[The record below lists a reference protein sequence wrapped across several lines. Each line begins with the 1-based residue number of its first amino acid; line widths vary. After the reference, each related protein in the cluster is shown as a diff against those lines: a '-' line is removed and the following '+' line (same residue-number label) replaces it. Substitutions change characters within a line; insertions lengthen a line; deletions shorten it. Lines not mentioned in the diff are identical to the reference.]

1 MDQDETDRPPGTVAQ
16 LTRDRLGELSAG
28 ERKVGRALLSAYPVA
43 GLETAAELA
52 TRAGVSA
59 PTVVRFV
66 ARLGF
71 AGYPQ
76 LQRALM
82 SEVHA
87 QMGSPVRQYPLQT
100 EMPAGEDFLRFNA
113 ETHAGL
119 IRRSFQDLPTSEF
132 EAAVHLLCDESLRV
146 HIIGGRFSHLL
157 ALYLTTH
164 LQLLRTGAAAV
175 PPDEFSRTALV
186 ADADRQDL
194 LVVFDYR
201 RHDPATV
208 RLAQAMAEAGAHVLL
223 LTDPWL
229 SPAAAVAEVVLS
241 SRVESPSPFDS
252 LVPGVALVETLITAV
267 VDQLGEGGRRRV
279 EHMETVRE
287 RLSPENPAPMEPFA
301 PTPGGASD
309 STEPSETNIPV
320 QDH

>member
-43 GLETAAELA
+43 GLETVAELA
-52 TRAGVSA
+52 SRAGVSA

-87 QMGSPVRQYPLQT
+87 QMGSPVQQYPLQAQ
-100 EMPAGEDFLRFNA
+100 MPAGEDFLRFNA

-119 IRRSFQDLPTSEF
+119 IHRSFQDLPVSEF
-132 EAAVHLLCDESLRV
+132 EAAVALLCDETLRV
-146 HIIGGRFSHLL
+146 HVIGGRFSHLV
-157 ALYLTTH
+157 AAYLVSH
-164 LQLLRTGAAAV
+164 LQLLRGGVHAV

-186 ADADRQDL
+186 ADAGRQDL
-194 LVVFDYR
+194 LVLFDYR
-201 RHDPATV
+201 RYDPATV
-208 RLAQAMAEAGAHVLL
+208 RLGEAMAAAGARVLL
-223 LTDPWL
+223 VTDPWL
-229 SPAAAVAEVVLS
+229 SPAADVAEVVLS
-241 SRVESPSPFDS
+241 TRVESPSPFDS
-252 LVPGVALVETLITAV
+252 LVPGLALVETLVTAV
-267 VDQLGEGGRRRV
+267 VEGRGRDGRSRV
-279 EHMETVRE
+279 ERLESVRE
-287 RLSPENPAPMEPFA
+287 GLSPENPSPLEPFA
-301 PTPGGASD
+301 P
-309 STEPSETNIPV
+309 ETKVSP

>member
-1 MDQDETDRPPGTVAQ
+1 MDKDQAGGAANTVAQ

-66 ARLGF
+66 AHLGF

-82 SEVHA
+82 NEVHA
-87 QMGSPVRQYPLQT
+87 QMGSPLKQYPLQA
-100 EMPAGEDFLRFNA
+100 EMPTGEDFIPFAA
-113 ETHAGL
+113 EKHAAL
-119 IRRSFQDLPTSEF
+119 VRTSFEDLPVSEF
-132 EAAVHLLCDESLRV
+132 AAAVDRLCDQSLTV
-146 HIIGGRFSHLL
+146 HVMGGRFSHVL
-157 ALYLTTH
+157 ASYLTAH
-164 LQLLRTGAAAV
+164 LQLLRGGVDAV
-175 PPDEFSRTALV
+175 PSDEFSRTALV
-186 ADADRQDL
+186 ADAGRQDL

-201 RHDPATV
+201 RYDPSSV
-208 RLAQAMAEAGAHVLL
+208 RLAQAMSATGSRVVL

-229 SPAAAVAEVVLS
+229 SPVADVAEVVLS

-252 LVPGVALVETLITAV
+252 LVPGLALVETLITAIM
-267 VDQLGEGGRRRV
+267 DKLAENGRSRV
-279 EHMETVRE
+279 ERMEAVRAGI
-287 RLSPENPAPMEPFA
+287 SPENSSPRPPH
-301 PTPGGASD
+301 
-309 STEPSETNIPV
+309 PSET
-320 QDH
+320 

>member
-1 MDQDETDRPPGTVAQ
+1 MDEDQVDGTPVTVAQ

-43 GLETAAELA
+43 GLETVAELA

-71 AGYPQ
+71 AGYPH

-87 QMGSPVRQYPLQT
+87 QMGSPVRQIPLQA
-100 EMPAGEDFLRFNA
+100 EMPAGEEFLPFNA

-119 IRRSFQDLPTSEF
+119 IRRSFEDLPTSEF
-132 EAAVHLLCDESLRV
+132 EAAISLLCDESLRIHV
-146 HIIGGRFSHLL
+146 VGGRFSHLL
-157 ALYLTTH
+157 AAYLVSH
-164 LQLLRTGAAAV
+164 LQLLRAGVTAV
-175 PPDEFSRTALV
+175 PPDEFSRTSLV
-186 ADADRQDL
+186 ADASRQDL

-201 RHDPATV
+201 RYDPATV
-208 RLAQAMAEAGAHVLL
+208 RLAQAMATAGARTLL

-229 SPAAAVAEVVLS
+229 SPVADVAEVVLS

-252 LVPGVALVETLITAV
+252 LVPGLALVETLVTAAMEARG
-267 VDQLGEGGRRRV
+267 QAGRSRV
-279 EHMETVRE
+279 ELMESVRDG
-287 RLSPENPAPMEPFA
+287 LSPENPAPLEPFQPETEIS
-301 PTPGGASD
+301 PT
-309 STEPSETNIPV
+309 
-320 QDH
+320 DH

>member
-1 MDQDETDRPPGTVAQ
+1 MDDVEQAESPATVAQ

-43 GLETAAELA
+43 GLETVAELA

-87 QMGSPVRQYPLQT
+87 QMGSPVQQYPLQT

-113 ETHAGL
+113 EAHAGL
-119 IRRSFQDLPTSEF
+119 IRKSFHDLPSSEF
-132 EAAVHLLCDESLRV
+132 EAAVALLCDESLRV
-146 HIIGGRFSHLL
+146 HVIGGRFSHLL
-157 ALYLTTH
+157 AAYLTTH
-164 LQLLRTGAAAV
+164 LQLLRPGVTAV
-175 PPDEFSRTALV
+175 PPDEFSRTSLV
-186 ADADRQDL
+186 ADAGRQDL
-194 LVVFDYR
+194 LVAFDYR
-201 RHDPATV
+201 RHDPSTV
-208 RLAQAMAEAGAHVLL
+208 RLTQAMADAEARVLL

-241 SRVESPSPFDS
+241 TRIESPSPFDS
-252 LVPGVALVETLITAV
+252 LVPGLALVETLVTAV
-267 VDQLGEGGRRRV
+267 VEQRGTGGQQRV
-279 EHMETVRE
+279 EHLETVRE
-287 RLSPENPAPMEPFA
+287 RLSPENPAPLEPFG
-301 PTPGGASD
+301 P
-309 STEPSETNIPV
+309 ETNISG
-320 QDH
+320 

>member
-1 MDQDETDRPPGTVAQ
+1 MDEDQTDGAPVTVAQ

-43 GLETAAELA
+43 GLETVAELA
-52 TRAGVSA
+52 HRAGVSA

-87 QMGSPVRQYPLQT
+87 QMGSPVQQYPLQA
-100 EMPAGEDFLRFNA
+100 EMPAGKDFLPFNA
-113 ETHAGL
+113 EMHASL

-132 EAAVHLLCDESLRV
+132 AAAIRLLCDESLRV
-146 HIIGGRFSHLL
+146 HVIGGRFSQLL
-157 ALYLTTH
+157 AAYLTTH
-164 LQLLRTGAAAV
+164 LQLLRRGAALV
-175 PPDEFSRTALV
+175 PPDEFARASLV
-186 ADADRQDL
+186 ADADRHDL
-194 LVVFDYR
+194 LVAFDYR
-201 RHDPATV
+201 RYDPATV
-208 RLAQAMAEAGAHVLL
+208 RLARAMAEAGAHVLL

-229 SPAAAVAEVVLS
+229 SPASDVAEVVLA

-252 LVPGVALVETLITAV
+252 LVPGLALVETLVTAV
-267 VDQLGEGGRRRV
+267 MDERGPDGRSRV
-279 EHMETVRE
+279 ERVEAVRE
-287 RLSPENPAPMEPFA
+287 GLSPENPSPLAP
-301 PTPGGASD
+301 D
-309 STEPSETNIPV
+309 PSETEISPSGY
-320 QDH
+320 

>member
-1 MDQDETDRPPGTVAQ
+1 MDEDQHGEPPATVAQ

-43 GLETAAELA
+43 GLETVAELA

-87 QMGSPVRQYPLQT
+87 QMGSPVRQYPLQA

-119 IRRSFQDLPTSEF
+119 IHRSFQDLPTSEF
-132 EAAVHLLCDESLRV
+132 EAAVALLCDESLRV
-146 HIIGGRFSHLL
+146 HVIGGRFSHLL
-157 ALYLTTH
+157 AAYLTTH
-164 LQLLRTGAAAV
+164 LQLLRAGVTNV
-175 PPDEFSRTALV
+175 PPDEFSRTSLV
-186 ADADRQDL
+186 ADAGSQDL

-208 RLAQAMAEAGAHVLL
+208 RLSQAMAEAGAQVLL

-229 SPAAAVAEVVLS
+229 SPTAAVAEVVLS

-252 LVPGVALVETLITAV
+252 MVPGMALVETLVTAV
-267 VDQLGEGGRRRV
+267 VEQRAETGRHRV
-279 EHMETVRE
+279 EHLETVRE
-287 RLSPENPAPMEPFA
+287 RLSPENPAPLEPFR
-301 PTPGGASD
+301 P
-309 STEPSETNIPV
+309 ETNISP
-320 QDH
+320 QGY

>member
-1 MDQDETDRPPGTVAQ
+1 MDEDQSEEPPVTVAQ

-43 GLETAAELA
+43 GLETVAELA

-71 AGYPQ
+71 TGYPQ

-82 SEVHA
+82 TEVHA
-87 QMGSPVRQYPLQT
+87 QMGSPVQQYPLQA
-100 EMPAGEDFLRFNA
+100 EMPAGEKFLPFAA

-119 IRRSFQDLPTSEF
+119 IRKSFEDLPASEF
-132 EAAVHLLCDESLRV
+132 AAAIELLCDETLRV
-146 HIIGGRFSHLL
+146 HVIGGRFSHVL
-157 ALYLTTH
+157 AAYLVSH
-164 LQLLRTGAAAV
+164 LQLLRGGVSTV
-175 PPDEFSRTALV
+175 PPDEFSRTSVV
-186 ADADRQDL
+186 ADAGRHDL

-201 RHDPATV
+201 RYDPATV
-208 RLAQAMAEAGAHVLL
+208 RLGEAMAEAGARVLL

-229 SPAAAVAEVVLS
+229 SPAADVAEVVLS

-252 LVPGVALVETLITAV
+252 LVPGLALVETLVTAAM
-267 VDQLGEGGRRRV
+267 EARGRAGRSRV
-279 EHMETVRE
+279 ERMEAIRE
-287 RLSPENPAPMEPFA
+287 GLSPENPSPLEPF
-301 PTPGGASD
+301 G
-309 STEPSETNIPV
+309 SET
-320 QDH
+320 